1 MGECTRLVTHY
12 ADAPSPRIAVVYR
25 GARRP
30 EEPAEL
36 PALHRRGSLVLDLDR
51 LAVDRV
57 AALHV
62 DWPSQHLR
70 EVTLV
75 DTPGVDSAALEG
87 RPRPWVGQG
96 PDGAG
101 DDEHGG
107 WGADVVVHL
116 VRHLHEPDVA
126 FLEAYGDRVAAGV
139 GAAGTLVV
147 LSRADEVGGGR
158 LDAVMAAGQV
168 ARRYRTDPTLRPWC
182 ATTTTVAGLLAETA
196 RTLRGV
202 EFTALRA
209 LARVERAELDEQL
222 LTADR
227 FVAAGTGT
235 ESAGLPEG
243 TRLALLDRFGLFG
256 VRLATSLLRRGI
268 DDSGALAAELARRSG
283 LDELRGLLGE
293 RFLARREVFQARA
306 SLLAVDRLVRRARAE
321 EPVPAPVRPSPVP
334 RESRPAA
341 SCAPGP
347 AALTAL
353 AAELERARTGAH
365 EIVELDLLT
374 TLRRRPLAASV
385 RRARGRTSP
394 RRPSGC
400 SAITAPRRR
409 PGSGSTRTW
418 PTASCAPWRWPPSR
432 AGTATPR
439 IRSPTATPARR
450 PASWC
455 AASRACSRPAR
466 VPWGWGSDGPEPLRL
481 THVRPGD
488 HVSPTMESRVRASR
502 GRGSDDD
509 EQRGTAHRGA
519 ARDRRGLRRD
529 QRAGRAR
536 RRSSTGTTS
545 GSRSATIRNDMAA
558 LEDEGYITQP
568 HTSAGR
574 IPTDKG
580 YRLFVDRLAQVKPL
594 SPAER
599 RAIHDLPRGRGR
611 PRRRAAPQRSGCSP
625 S

>member
-1 MGECTRLVTHY
+1 MSGLLESARGVLDRASEVFAADPDARALLDAHRDRLGGPLRVALAGSVKSGKSTLLNALVGEQIAPTGVGECTRLVTHY
-12 ADAPSPRIAVVYR
+12 ADAPSSRIGVVYR
-25 GARRP
+25 GGARAQDP
-30 EEPAEL
+30 VEL

-51 LAVDRV
+51 LALDRV

-101 DDEHGG
+101 ADEHGG

-168 ARRYRTDPTLRPWC
+168 ARRYRTDPSLRPWC

-227 FVAAGTGT
+227 FVSAGRGGDA
-235 ESAGLPEG
+235 AGLPQG

-256 VRLATSLLRRGI
+256 VRLALSLLRRGI
-268 DDSGALAAELARRSG
+268 EDSATLAAELARRSG
-283 LDELRGLLGE
+283 LDELRGVLGE
-293 RFLARREVFQARA
+293 RFLARRDVFQARA
-306 SLLAVDRLVRRARAE
+306 ALLAVDRLVRRARAE
-321 EPVPAPVRPSPVP
+321 EPDVEPRRPSPVP
-334 RESRPAA
+334 RPTSGPSPAA
-341 SCAPGP
+341 V
-347 AALTAL
+347 TAL
-353 AAELERARTGAH
+353 AAELERARSGAH

-374 TLRRRPLAASV
+374 TLRRRPLGPGGRRDADRAAELTEEAERLLGDRGPSATARLGLDEDVADGELRAVALATLARWRAHAEDPFADRDTTETARVVVRSV
-385 RRARGRTSP
+385 EGLLAA
-394 RRPSGC
+394 RPSPVGV
-400 SAITAPRRR
+400 
-409 PGSGSTRTW
+409 G
-418 PTASCAPWRWPPSR
+418 
-432 AGTATPR
+432 
-439 IRSPTATPARR
+439 
-450 PASWC
+450 
-455 AASRACSRPAR
+455 
-466 VPWGWGSDGPEPLRL
+466 
-481 THVRPGD
+481 
-488 HVSPTMESRVRASR
+488 
-502 GRGSDDD
+502 
-509 EQRGTAHRGA
+509 
-519 ARDRRGLRRD
+519 
-529 QRAGRAR
+529 
-536 RRSSTGTTS
+536 
-545 GSRSATIRNDMAA
+545 
-558 LEDEGYITQP
+558 
-568 HTSAGR
+568 
-574 IPTDKG
+574 
-580 YRLFVDRLAQVKPL
+580 
-594 SPAER
+594 
-599 RAIHDLPRGRGR
+599 
-611 PRRRAAPQRSGCSP
+611 
-625 S
+625 

>member
-1 MGECTRLVTHY
+1 VDGQSHDRLAEAVARLDQPLRLAIAGRVKAGKSTLLNALVGEQIAPTGVGECTRLVTHY

-25 GARRP
+25 GGRRP

-70 EVTLV
+70 DVTLV

-87 RPRPWVGQG
+87 RPRPWVGHG
-96 PDGAG
+96 PEGAG

-227 FVAAGTGT
+227 FVAAGHGADA
-235 ESAGLPEG
+235 AGLPEG

-306 SLLAVDRLVRRARAE
+306 ALLAVERLVRRARAE
-321 EPVPAPVRPSPVP
+321 EPALAPVRPSPVP
-334 RESRPAA
+334 RGSRPTP
-341 SCAPGP
+341 SWAPGP

-353 AAELERARTGAH
+353 AAELERARSGAH

-374 TLRRRPLAASV
+374 TLRRRPLA
-385 RRARGRTSP
+385 
-394 RRPSGC
+394 
-400 SAITAPRRR
+400 
-409 PGSGSTRTW
+409 
-418 PTASCAPWRWPPSR
+418 
-432 AGTATPR
+432 
-439 IRSPTATPARR
+439 TPARR
-450 PASWC
+450 GSGRGAELTEEAERLLGDHGPS
-455 AASRACSRPAR
+455 AAARLGIDEAVPDGELRAVALATLARWRGHAEDPFADRDTTETAR
-466 VPWGWGSDGPEPLRL
+466 VV
-481 THVRPGD
+481 VRS
-488 HVSPTMESRVRASR
+488 VE
-502 GRGSDDD
+502 
-509 EQRGTAHRGA
+509 
-519 ARDRRGLRRD
+519 GLL
-529 QRAGRAR
+529 
-536 RRSSTGTTS
+536 
-545 GSRSATIRNDMAA
+545 AT
-558 LEDEGYITQP
+558 
-568 HTSAGR
+568 
-574 IPTDKG
+574 
-580 YRLFVDRLAQVKPL
+580 
-594 SPAER
+594 
-599 RAIHDLPRGRGR
+599 R
-611 PRRRAAPQRSGCSP
+611 PSLVGVG
-625 S
+625 

>member
-1 MGECTRLVTHY
+1 MSGLLASAHAVLDRATEVFVGDPDTLALLDAHRDRLGGPLRVALAGSVKSGKSTLLNALVGEQIAPTGVGECTRLVTHY

-25 GARRP
+25 GERRP
-30 EEPAEL
+30 EEPVEL
-36 PALHRRGSLVLDLDR
+36 PALHRRGSLVLDLER
-51 LAVDRV
+51 LALDRV

-96 PDGAG
+96 PEGAG

-126 FLEAYGDRVAAGV
+126 FLEAYGDRVASGV

-227 FVAAGTGT
+227 FVAAGAGADA
-235 ESAGLPEG
+235 AGLPEG

-293 RFLARREVFQARA
+293 RFLARRDVFQARA
-306 SLLAVDRLVRRARAE
+306 ALLAVDRLVRRARAE
-321 EPVPAPVRPSPVP
+321 EPALAPVRPSPVP
-334 RESRPAA
+334 RGPRPVGPAW
-341 SCAPGP
+341 APRP

-374 TLRRRPLAASV
+374 TLRRRPLAAV
-385 RRARGRTSP
+385 RRGSGAELTEEAERLLGDHGPSAAARLGLDEAVADGELRAVALATLARWRGHAEDPFADRDTTETARVVVRSIEGLLAA
-394 RRPSGC
+394 RPSLVGV
-400 SAITAPRRR
+400 
-409 PGSGSTRTW
+409 G
-418 PTASCAPWRWPPSR
+418 
-432 AGTATPR
+432 
-439 IRSPTATPARR
+439 
-450 PASWC
+450 
-455 AASRACSRPAR
+455 
-466 VPWGWGSDGPEPLRL
+466 
-481 THVRPGD
+481 
-488 HVSPTMESRVRASR
+488 
-502 GRGSDDD
+502 
-509 EQRGTAHRGA
+509 
-519 ARDRRGLRRD
+519 
-529 QRAGRAR
+529 
-536 RRSSTGTTS
+536 
-545 GSRSATIRNDMAA
+545 
-558 LEDEGYITQP
+558 
-568 HTSAGR
+568 
-574 IPTDKG
+574 
-580 YRLFVDRLAQVKPL
+580 
-594 SPAER
+594 
-599 RAIHDLPRGRGR
+599 
-611 PRRRAAPQRSGCSP
+611 
-625 S
+625 

>member
-1 MGECTRLVTHY
+1 VSGLLASAHGVLDRATEVFSGDPDTLALLDAHRHRLGGPLRVALAGSVKSGKSTLLNALVGEQIAPTGVGECTRLVTHY
-12 ADAPSPRIAVVYR
+12 ADAPSSRIAVVYR
-25 GARRP
+25 GGRRP

-101 DDEHGG
+101 ADEHGG

-202 EFTALRA
+202 EFTALRT
-209 LARVERAELDEQL
+209 LARGERAELDEQL

-227 FVAAGTGT
+227 FVAAGTGPGA
-235 ESAGLPEG
+235 AGLPEG

-268 DDSGALAAELARRSG
+268 DDSGGLAAELARRSG

-306 SLLAVDRLVRRARAE
+306 ALLAVDRLVRRARAE
-321 EPVPAPVRPSPVP
+321 EPAAVPVRPSPVP
-334 RESRPAA
+334 RGSRPAP
-341 SCAPGP
+341 SWAPGQ
-347 AALTAL
+347 AAVTAL

-374 TLRRRPLAASV
+374 TLRRRPLAE
-385 RRARGRTSP
+385 
-394 RRPSGC
+394 
-400 SAITAPRRR
+400 
-409 PGSGSTRTW
+409 
-418 PTASCAPWRWPPSR
+418 
-432 AGTATPR
+432 
-439 IRSPTATPARR
+439 PARR
-450 PASWC
+450 
-455 AASRACSRPAR
+455 
-466 VPWGWGSDGPEPLRL
+466 GSGRGAELTEEAERL
-481 THVRPGD
+481 LGD
-488 HVSPTMESRVRASR
+488 HGPSA
-502 GRGSDDD
+502 
-509 EQRGTAHRGA
+509 A
-519 ARDRRGLRRD
+519 ARLGLDEDVADGELRAVALATLARWRGH
-529 QRAGRAR
+529 A
-536 RRSSTGTTS
+536 
-545 GSRSATIRNDMAA
+545 
-558 LEDEGYITQP
+558 EDP
-568 HTSAGR
+568 
-574 IPTDKG
+574 
-580 YRLFVDRLAQVKPL
+580 FVDRDTTETARVVVRSVEGLL
-594 SPAER
+594 
-599 RAIHDLPRGRGR
+599 
-611 PRRRAAPQRSGCSP
+611 AAPPSP
-625 S
+625 VGVG

>member
-1 MGECTRLVTHY
+1 MTGLLASAHAVLDRATEVFAGDPDALALLDAHRDRLGGPLRVALAGSVKSGKSTLLNALVGEQIAPTGVGECTRLVTHY

-25 GARRP
+25 GGRRP

-209 LARVERAELDEQL
+209 LARGERAELDEQL

-227 FVAAGTGT
+227 FVAAGAGT
-235 ESAGLPEG
+235 DAAGLPEG

-306 SLLAVDRLVRRARAE
+306 ALLAVDRLVRRARAD

-341 SCAPGP
+341 SWAPGP

-385 RRARGRTSP
+385 RR
-394 RRPSGC
+394 
-400 SAITAPRRR
+400 
-409 PGSGSTRTW
+409 GSGADLTEE
-418 PTASCAPWRWPPSR
+418 A
-432 AGTATPR
+432 
-439 IRSPTATPARR
+439 
-450 PASWC
+450 
-455 AASRACSRPAR
+455 
-466 VPWGWGSDGPEPLRL
+466 ERL
-481 THVRPGD
+481 LGD
-488 HVSPTMESRVRASR
+488 HGPSA
-502 GRGSDDD
+502 
-509 EQRGTAHRGA
+509 A
-519 ARDRRGLRRD
+519 ARLGLDEDVADGELRAVALATLARWRGHAD
-529 QRAGRAR
+529 
-536 RRSSTGTTS
+536 
-545 GSRSATIRNDMAA
+545 
-558 LEDEGYITQP
+558 P
-568 HTSAGR
+568 
-574 IPTDKG
+574 
-580 YRLFVDRLAQVKPL
+580 FVDRDTSETARVVVRSVEGLLAARP
-594 SPAER
+594 SPV
-599 RAIHDLPRGRGR
+599 GVG
-611 PRRRAAPQRSGCSP
+611 
-625 S
+625 

>member
-1 MGECTRLVTHY
+1 VSGLLASAHAVLDRGTEVFAGDPDTLALLDAHRDRLGGPLRVALAGSVKSGKSTLLNALVGEQIAPTGVGECTRLVTHY

-25 GARRP
+25 GGRRP
-30 EEPAEL
+30 EEPVEL

-70 EVTLV
+70 DVTLV

-87 RPRPWVGQG
+87 RPRPWVGHG
-96 PDGAG
+96 PEGAG

-227 FVAAGTGT
+227 FVAAGHGADA
-235 ESAGLPEG
+235 AGLPEG

-306 SLLAVDRLVRRARAE
+306 ALLAVDRLVRRARAE
-321 EPVPAPVRPSPVP
+321 EPALAPVRPSPVP
-334 RESRPAA
+334 RGSRTA
-341 SCAPGP
+341 SSWAPGP
-347 AALTAL
+347 AAVAAL

-385 RRARGRTSP
+385 RRGSGTDLTEEAERLLGDHGPSAAARLGLDEGVADGELRAVALATLARWRGHAEDPFADRDTTETARVVVRSVEGLLAT
-394 RRPSGC
+394 RPSLVGV
-400 SAITAPRRR
+400 
-409 PGSGSTRTW
+409 G
-418 PTASCAPWRWPPSR
+418 
-432 AGTATPR
+432 
-439 IRSPTATPARR
+439 
-450 PASWC
+450 
-455 AASRACSRPAR
+455 
-466 VPWGWGSDGPEPLRL
+466 
-481 THVRPGD
+481 
-488 HVSPTMESRVRASR
+488 
-502 GRGSDDD
+502 
-509 EQRGTAHRGA
+509 
-519 ARDRRGLRRD
+519 
-529 QRAGRAR
+529 
-536 RRSSTGTTS
+536 
-545 GSRSATIRNDMAA
+545 
-558 LEDEGYITQP
+558 
-568 HTSAGR
+568 
-574 IPTDKG
+574 
-580 YRLFVDRLAQVKPL
+580 
-594 SPAER
+594 
-599 RAIHDLPRGRGR
+599 
-611 PRRRAAPQRSGCSP
+611 
-625 S
+625 

>member
-1 MGECTRLVTHY
+1 VSGLLASAHTVLDRATEVFAGDPDTLALIDAHRDRLGGPLRVALAGSVKSGKSTLLNALVGEQIAPTGVGECTRLVTHY

-25 GARRP
+25 DSRRP
-30 EEPAEL
+30 DEPAEL
-36 PALHRRGSLVLDLDR
+36 PALHRRGSLVLDLER

-209 LARVERAELDEQL
+209 LARCERAELDEQL

-227 FVAAGTGT
+227 FVAAGLGT
-235 ESAGLPEG
+235 DAAGLPEG

-256 VRLATSLLRRGI
+256 VRLATSLLRRGV

-306 SLLAVDRLVRRARAE
+306 ALLAVERLVRRARAE
-321 EPVPAPVRPSPVP
+321 EPAAGPVRPSPVP
-334 RESRPAA
+334 RAGLGPAVP
-341 SCAPGP
+341 SWAPRP

-353 AAELERARTGAH
+353 AAELERARSGAH

-374 TLRRRPLAASV
+374 TLRRRPLAA
-385 RRARGRTSP
+385 
-394 RRPSGC
+394 
-400 SAITAPRRR
+400 
-409 PGSGSTRTW
+409 
-418 PTASCAPWRWPPSR
+418 
-432 AGTATPR
+432 
-439 IRSPTATPARR
+439 PARR
-450 PASWC
+450 GSGRGADLTEEAERLLGDHGPS
-455 AASRACSRPAR
+455 AAARLGIDEKVPDGELRAVALATLARWRGHAEDPFADRDTTETAR
-466 VPWGWGSDGPEPLRL
+466 VVLRSVEGL
-481 THVRPGD
+481 LATRPSLVG
-488 HVSPTMESRVRASR
+488 V
-502 GRGSDDD
+502 G
-509 EQRGTAHRGA
+509 
-519 ARDRRGLRRD
+519 
-529 QRAGRAR
+529 
-536 RRSSTGTTS
+536 
-545 GSRSATIRNDMAA
+545 
-558 LEDEGYITQP
+558 
-568 HTSAGR
+568 
-574 IPTDKG
+574 
-580 YRLFVDRLAQVKPL
+580 
-594 SPAER
+594 
-599 RAIHDLPRGRGR
+599 
-611 PRRRAAPQRSGCSP
+611 
-625 S
+625 

>member
-1 MGECTRLVTHY
+1 MSGLLASAHTVLDRATEVFAGDPDTLALIDAHRDRLGGPLRVALAGSVKSGKSTLLNALVGEQIAPTGVGECTRLVTHY

-25 GARRP
+25 DSRRP
-30 EEPAEL
+30 DEPAEL
-36 PALHRRGSLVLDLDR
+36 PALHRRGSLVLDLER

-202 EFTALRA
+202 EFTALRT
-209 LARVERAELDEQL
+209 LARGERAELDEQL

-227 FVAAGTGT
+227 FVAAGHGPDA
-235 ESAGLPEG
+235 AGLPEG

-306 SLLAVDRLVRRARAE
+306 ALLAVDRLVRRARAE
-321 EPVPAPVRPSPVP
+321 EPAVLPVRPSPVP
-334 RESRPAA
+334 RAA
-341 SCAPGP
+341 RAAPSWAPGQ
-347 AALTAL
+347 AAVTAL

-374 TLRRRPLAASV
+374 TLRRP
-385 RRARGRTSP
+385 GR
-394 RRPSGC
+394 
-400 SAITAPRRR
+400 
-409 PGSGSTRTW
+409 
-418 PTASCAPWRWPPSR
+418 
-432 AGTATPR
+432 
-439 IRSPTATPARR
+439 
-450 PASWC
+450 
-455 AASRACSRPAR
+455 
-466 VPWGWGSDGPEPLRL
+466 
-481 THVRPGD
+481 
-488 HVSPTMESRVRASR
+488 
-502 GRGSDDD
+502 
-509 EQRGTAHRGA
+509 
-519 ARDRRGLRRD
+519 
-529 QRAGRAR
+529 
-536 RRSSTGTTS
+536 
-545 GSRSATIRNDMAA
+545 
-558 LEDEGYITQP
+558 
-568 HTSAGR
+568 
-574 IPTDKG
+574 
-580 YRLFVDRLAQVKPL
+580 
-594 SPAER
+594 
-599 RAIHDLPRGRGR
+599 
-611 PRRRAAPQRSGCSP
+611 
-625 S
+625 

>member
-1 MGECTRLVTHY
+1 VSGLLAAAHRVLDRAGEVFAGDPDTLAVLDAHRDRLGGPLRVALAGSVKSGKSTLLNALVGEQIAPTGVGECTRLVTHY
-12 ADAPSPRIAVVYR
+12 ADAPSPRIGVVYR
-25 GARRP
+25 GDRRP
-30 EEPAEL
+30 QDPAEL

-51 LAVDRV
+51 LALDRV

-87 RPRPWVGQG
+87 RPRPWVGHG
-96 PDGAG
+96 PEGAG

-209 LARVERAELDEQL
+209 LARCERAELDEQL

-227 FVAAGTGT
+227 FVAAGRGSSATSSATG
-235 ESAGLPEG
+235 SADAAGLPEG

-283 LDELRGLLGE
+283 LDELRGVLGE

-306 SLLAVDRLVRRARAE
+306 ALLAVDRIVRRARAE
-321 EPVPAPVRPSPVP
+321 EPATPVRPSPVP
-334 RESRPAA
+334 RSASRSASPSASRSSASFWTPRPAA
-341 SCAPGP
+341 LA
-347 AALTAL
+347 AL
-353 AAELERARTGAH
+353 AADLERARTGAH

-374 TLRRRPLAASV
+374 TLRRRPL
-385 RRARGRTSP
+385 
-394 RRPSGC
+394 
-400 SAITAPRRR
+400 TA
-409 PGSGSTRTW
+409 
-418 PTASCAPWRWPPSR
+418 
-432 AGTATPR
+432 
-439 IRSPTATPARR
+439 PARR
-450 PASWC
+450 GSGAELTEEAERLLGDHGPSA
-455 AASRACSRPAR
+455 PAR
-466 VPWGWGSDGPEPLRL
+466 LGL
-481 THVRPGD
+481 
-488 HVSPTMESRVRASR
+488 
-502 GRGSDDD
+502 D
-509 EQRGTAHRGA
+509 EQIADGELRAVALATLARWRAYAEDPFADRDTTETARVVVRSVEGLLA
-519 ARDRRGLRRD
+519 AR
-529 QRAGRAR
+529 
-536 RRSSTGTTS
+536 
-545 GSRSATIRNDMAA
+545 
-558 LEDEGYITQP
+558 P
-568 HTSAGR
+568 
-574 IPTDKG
+574 
-580 YRLFVDRLAQVKPL
+580 
-594 SPAER
+594 SPV
-599 RAIHDLPRGRGR
+599 GVG
-611 PRRRAAPQRSGCSP
+611 
-625 S
+625 

>member
-1 MGECTRLVTHY
+1 MSGLLASAHAVLDRATEVFAGDPDTLALLDAHRDRLGGPLRVALAGSVKSGKSTLLNALVGEQIAPTGVGECTRLVTHY

-25 GARRP
+25 GGRRP

-87 RPRPWVGQG
+87 RPRPWVGHG
-96 PDGAG
+96 PEGAG

-209 LARVERAELDEQL
+209 LARTERAELDEQL

-227 FVAAGTGT
+227 FVAAGRGT
-235 ESAGLPEG
+235 DAAGLPEG
-243 TRLALLDRFGLFG
+243 TRIALLDRFGLFG

-306 SLLAVDRLVRRARAE
+306 ALLAVDRLVRRVRAE
-321 EPVPAPVRPSPVP
+321 EPAVAPVRPSPVP
-334 RESRPAA
+334 RGPRPA
-341 SCAPGP
+341 SSWAPGP
-347 AALTAL
+347 AAVGAL

-385 RRARGRTSP
+385 RRGSGASGTDLTEEAERLLGDHGPSPAARLGLDEGVADGDLRAVALATLARWRGHAEDPFADRDTTETARVVVRSVEGLLAA
-394 RRPSGC
+394 RPSPVGV
-400 SAITAPRRR
+400 
-409 PGSGSTRTW
+409 G
-418 PTASCAPWRWPPSR
+418 
-432 AGTATPR
+432 
-439 IRSPTATPARR
+439 
-450 PASWC
+450 
-455 AASRACSRPAR
+455 
-466 VPWGWGSDGPEPLRL
+466 
-481 THVRPGD
+481 
-488 HVSPTMESRVRASR
+488 
-502 GRGSDDD
+502 
-509 EQRGTAHRGA
+509 
-519 ARDRRGLRRD
+519 
-529 QRAGRAR
+529 
-536 RRSSTGTTS
+536 
-545 GSRSATIRNDMAA
+545 
-558 LEDEGYITQP
+558 
-568 HTSAGR
+568 
-574 IPTDKG
+574 
-580 YRLFVDRLAQVKPL
+580 
-594 SPAER
+594 
-599 RAIHDLPRGRGR
+599 
-611 PRRRAAPQRSGCSP
+611 
-625 S
+625 